1 MPITAYVGVPRSG
14 KSYEVVKSVIVPAIA
29 SGRRVVSNIYGLNEE
44 KIKAYCLK
52 KNKKLSSDHL
62 GELVLVENSQCLDE
76 NFLPSMEN
84 RDTFCRAGDLV
95 VIDEV
100 WRVWGSEKEIPKN
113 HRSFIAEHGHFVD
126 AATGVMSDLVVIN
139 QSVSDIPRFI
149 KNRIETTYQMKR
161 HVALGSSRRYRVDVF
176 GQAKVTKSNRI
187 TYYQEK
193 YDKAIFELYSSVEGN
208 NHKQLRT
215 DARQSIFSST
225 KFLTLAVFIPS
236 LVLVSLYFL
245 YKYFNHYLSP
255 DSQKQEVSV
264 SQSTSTTTALPVNS
278 IINPVKS
285 TVSLS
290 DKWRITGE
298 LVKDG
303 RAYVILADKQGRLR
317 LEPRSQF
324 QYSGRLLQGDIEGQI
339 VNYYSGGIQ

>member
-1 MPITAYVGVPRSG
+1 MPRSG
-14 KSYEVVKSVIVPAIA
+14 KSYEVVKSVIVTVIA

-52 KNKKLSSDHL
+52 KNKKLSSDDL

-100 WRVWGSEKEIPKN
+100 WRVWGSDKDIPKN
-113 HRSFIAEHGHFVD
+113 HRSFIAEHGHFVNKE
-126 AATGVMSDLVVIN
+126 TGVMSDLVVIN
-139 QSVSDIPRFI
+139 QTVTDIPRFI
-149 KNRIETTYQMKR
+149 KARIETTYRMQR
-161 HVALGSSRRYRVDVF
+161 HVALGFGSRYRVDVF
-176 GQAKVTKSNRI
+176 QGVKITKSNRMN
-187 TYYQEK
+187 YYQEK
-193 YDKAIFELYSSVEGN
+193 YDKAIFELYKSVEGN
-208 NHKQLRT
+208 NPNTLKT
-215 DARQSIFSST
+215 DRRQSIFSST
-225 KFLTLAVFIPS
+225 KVLMLIVLVPVG
-236 LVLVSLYFL
+236 VLVSVYFV
-245 YKYFNHYLSP
+245 YQYFNQYLNP
-255 DSQKQEVSV
+255 ESQKQDVSV
-264 SQSTSTTTALPVNS
+264 NPSSPVITSPVNS
-278 IINPVKS
+278 VLSSVKS
-285 TVSLS
+285 ATLLS

-324 QYSGRLLQGDIEGQI
+324 QYSGRLLQGEIEGQT

>member
-52 KNKKLSSDHL
+52 QNKKMSPDNL
-62 GELVLVENSQCLDE
+62 GKLIYVENNQCLNED
-76 NFLPSMEN
+76 FLPSMDN
-84 RDTFCRAGDLV
+84 LDTFCRAGDLV

-100 WRVWGSEKEIPKN
+100 WRVWGSDKDIPKN

-126 AATGVMSDLVVIN
+126 KDTGIMSDLVVIN
-139 QSVSDIPRFI
+139 QTISDIPRFI
-149 KNRIETTYQMKR
+149 KGRIETTYRMQK
-161 HVALGSSRRYRVDVF
+161 HVALGLNNRYRVDVF
-176 GQAKVTKSNRI
+176 QGAKVTKSNRM

-193 YDKAIFELYSSVEGN
+193 YDKAIFELYKSVEGN
-208 NHKQLRT
+208 NPNQQRT
-215 DARQSIFSST
+215 DARQSIFSSKT
-225 KFLTLAVFIPS
+225 IRILILTVPVFILAS
-236 LVLVSLYFL
+236 AYVVYN
-245 YKYFNHYLSP
+245 YFNQYLNSE
-255 DSQKQEVSV
+255 SKVEEVSTR
-264 SQSTSTTTALPVNS
+264 QSTSTTAKTVS
-278 IINPVKS
+278 SVISPVKP
-285 TVSLS
+285 VISLS

-324 QYSGRLLQGDIEGQI
+324 QYSGRLLQGDIEGQT